1 MNTEEKSA
9 CVYVTIIFLAIL
21 FAQDVFAKK
30 SIILSFFSDT
40 NSIVRTVR

>member
-9 CVYVTIIFLAIL
+9 CGWVVIIFIAIL

-30 SIILSFFSDT
+30 SVILSFFGDN